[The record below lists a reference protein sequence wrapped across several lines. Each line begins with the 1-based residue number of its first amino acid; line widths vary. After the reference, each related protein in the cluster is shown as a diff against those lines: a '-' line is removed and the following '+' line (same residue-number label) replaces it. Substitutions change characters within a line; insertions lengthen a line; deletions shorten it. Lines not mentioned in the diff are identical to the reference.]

1 MFCPKCGSIL
11 IPKND
16 GNKKILHCKCGY
28 TNSEDIKDMKFTEV
42 VKKKKEIEVV
52 DKEIETNP
60 LTEAECPKCHNKK
73 ARYWTQQTRAGDE
86 PETKF
91 YKCEKCKHVWR
102 DYS

>member
-1 MFCPKCGSIL
+1 M
-11 IPKND
+11 
-16 GNKKILHCKCGY
+16 
-28 TNSEDIKDMKFTEV
+28 
-42 VKKKKEIEVV
+42 